1 MSRIGRKSITVPA
14 GVDVKIEGNTV
25 TVKGPKGELSTTYN
39 PMMSVKLENGVI
51 TVERPDDSNMSKSLH
66 GTTRTVI
73 ANLVTGVHEGYSK
86 KLLLVGVGYKA
97 ALQGQD
103 LNLSLGYSHP
113 VIFKAENGI
122 SFEVPDSTTI
132 VVHGASKQAVG
143 AMASNIRNKRPPEPY
158 LGKGVKYDGETI
170 RRKAGKA
177 SK

>member
-143 AMASNIRNKRPPEPY
+143 AMASNIRDKRPPEPY
-158 LGKGVKYDGETI
+158 LGKGVKYDGEKI

>member
-25 TVKGPKGELSTTYN
+25 CAKGPKGELSTTFN
-39 PMMSVKLENGVI
+39 PMISVKLDNGVI

-66 GTTRTVI
+66 GTTRTI
-73 ANLVTGVHEGYSK
+73 INNLITGVHEGYSQ

-122 SFEVPDSTTI
+122 TFEVPDSTTV

-143 AMASNIRNKRPPEPY
+143 AIAANIRAKRPPEPY
-158 LGKGVKYDGETI
+158 LGKGVKYDGEKI

>member
-122 SFEVPDSTTI
+122 SFEVPDSTII

-158 LGKGVKYDGETI
+158 LGKGVKYDGEKI